1 MAFRAQL
8 YDLSD
13 RYRRLSVQSGL
24 SGRDFDAE
32 HQRIMDAAL
41 ARDADAAVAFTVEH
55 FIETSRVILAGELK
69 DEAEVARTITALRR
83 DIRAGTRLG

>member
-1 MAFRAQL
+1 
-8 YDLSD
+8 
-13 RYRRLSVQSGL
+13 
-24 SGRDFDAE
+24 
-32 HQRIMDAAL
+32 MDAAL

-69 DEAEVARTITALRR
+69 DEAEAARTVEALRR